1 MAGSRLLTF
10 DLFFNK
16 PAPGAAWLHHRAQ
29 KCKCFPFPLR
39 DSFEVDRKRATC
51 GSTRAVESSSPF
63 SFRSSTV
70 YTTPRRSKSS
80 PFILRRRLSQG
91 ENRRDNDA
99 GHTPSVGPNAR
110 FYRIHAPPLL
120 QGPVPSRFQIGPGS
134 ITRRVTATSTESC
147 RRCWPA
153 IQSWRRLLL
162 KQPHPTPVPRGG
174 HRLVCRCWGHHVSIG
189 DEYRA
194 VRARARAL
202 AGEVQGLEPA
212 VGR

>member
-1 MAGSRLLTF
+1 M
-10 DLFFNK
+10 
-16 PAPGAAWLHHRAQ
+16 
-29 KCKCFPFPLR
+29 
-39 DSFEVDRKRATC
+39 
-51 GSTRAVESSSPF
+51 
-63 SFRSSTV
+63 
-70 YTTPRRSKSS
+70 YTTTQSITDQPVNLTAKTFPMR
-80 PFILRRRLSQG
+80 
-91 ENRRDNDA
+91 NRRDNDA

-120 QGPVPSRFQIGPGS
+120 HGPVPSRFQIGPGS

-162 KQPHPTPVPRGG
+162 KQPHPKPVPGGG

-202 AGEVQGLEPA
+202 AGEVQGLGA
-212 VGR
+212 SVGPLEAA